1 MYEETKVKIFQK
13 LSGSRQ
19 TLLARLD
26 ELDSEQWEK
35 IVYSEDADWTVKDL
49 LGHLMDSERSMTR
62 LIEVIKEGGEGVP
75 PDFDLNRWNA
85 RTIKKTTD
93 LTTNEIRTEMISNRS
108 RLLEMLYDMPDED
121 WAKKGRHG
129 SLQIMNVEEILN
141 LIADHENNH
150 LRDIVHVIE
159 EG

>member
-1 MYEETKVKIFQK
+1 MYEETKVQIFQK

-19 TLLARLD
+19 ILLATLD
-26 ELDSEQWEK
+26 ELESEKWEK
-35 IVYSEDADWTVKDL
+35 TVYTEDADWTVKDL
-49 LGHLMDSERSMTR
+49 FGHLMDSERSMTR

-93 LTTNEIRTEMISNRS
+93 LTTDEIRSEMITNRG

-121 WAKKGRHG
+121 WTKKGRHG
-129 SLQIMNVEEILN
+129 SLQVMSVEEILN
-141 LIADHENNH
+141 LIADHENAH